1 MKNWKRKRPNGN
13 QHFYQVSERLLQFL
27 QRNETI
33 KSFFYLINVVISF
46 DITLQLTKTEND
58 VDNIS
63 LKLDQEFA
71 ALQNEVNAEVKLSEV
86 MKNVRNLRSE
96 LERVTVEVEEFQK
109 SQKEVMNEVRE
120 RLTKVSDQF
129 ESLQC
134 VAVAAEDEGQDS

>member
-1 MKNWKRKRPNGN
+1 
-13 QHFYQVSERLLQFL
+13 
-27 QRNETI
+27 
-33 KSFFYLINVVISF
+33 
-46 DITLQLTKTEND
+46 
-58 VDNIS
+58 
-63 LKLDQEFA
+63 
-71 ALQNEVNAEVKLSEV
+71 

>member
-1 MKNWKRKRPNGN
+1 METAIKRLE
-13 QHFYQVSERLLQFL
+13 VL
-27 QRNETI
+27 
-33 KSFFYLINVVISF
+33 
-46 DITLQLTKTEND
+46 LTKTEND

-129 ESLQC
+129 ESLQS